1 MQHFS
6 WTKLKTAGGFKT
18 VFRVL
23 LKLATKWGKKSERQ
37 RDAEKKWSKATCN
50 VQGMLALKINEGS
63 TGKAKYNS
71 KCRCAC
77 VEAAAEAEADV
88 DVDVD
93 VDLRKV

>member
-1 MQHFS
+1 M
-6 WTKLKTAGGFKT
+6 GE
-18 VFRVL
+18 
-23 LKLATKWGKKSERQ
+23 KSERQ
-37 RDAEKKWSKATCN
+37 RNAEKKWSKATCN

-77 VEAAAEAEADV
+77 VEAAAAAGAEAEAEADV